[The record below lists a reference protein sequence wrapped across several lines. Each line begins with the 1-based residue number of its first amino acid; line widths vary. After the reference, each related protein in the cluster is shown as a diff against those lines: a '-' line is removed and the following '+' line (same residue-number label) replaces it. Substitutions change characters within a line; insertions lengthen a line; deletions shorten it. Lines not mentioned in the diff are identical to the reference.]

1 MRAVL
6 AILILAF
13 AVRPALAF
21 DDPKA
26 LVTAIYAPY
35 PTPGQAA
42 ELDAKL
48 GAFQGRMARDRWIE
62 QATLLVAGDRAAYEA
77 AFGKLG

>member
-1 MRAVL
+1 MGYTRLDQIAGL
-6 AILILAF
+6 
-13 AVRPALAF
+13 
-21 DDPKA
+21 
-26 LVTAIYAPY
+26 
-35 PTPGQAA
+35 TPDQAA
-42 ELDAKL
+42 DLDAKL